1 MADTKQPRGKRRPL
15 EGIRV
20 LDCAT
25 IIAAPFT
32 AMLLADYGAD
42 VIKVE
47 HPRGDGLRLSGAQK
61 DGVGLNYAYYGRNKR
76 NIVIDFGT
84 ADGQA
89 LLLDLAKKSDV
100 LIENFRPGV
109 MEKWGL
115 GWNALH
121 EINPKLVMLRMTG
134 VGQFGPYASRPG
146 FGTLAESMSGFAHI
160 NGYPDGSPTLPPF
173 GLADGIAGISSAYA
187 VMLALYHR
195 DLHGGDGQMIDVAII
210 EPILHVMGAQA
221 TIYDQLGKIQG
232 RTGNTT
238 TNNAPRNVYKTR
250 EGRWAAISTS
260 AQAIAERVVTLV
272 GHPELIDE
280 PWFKSGPERARHCE
294 LLDKIVGEWIG
305 ARTLDEVISA
315 FEAAGAAVAP
325 IYDISQVVAD
335 PQYQALN
342 SITTVNDSTLGPIKM
357 QNLMF
362 RMSETPG
369 AVRHPAPRLGEHT
382 DEVLREMLGLSD
394 QRLRELH
401 RSGVIEPAPGKPST
415 KRVAA

>member
-1 MADTKQPRGKRRPL
+1 MAHDTQNKSRRMPL

-25 IIAAPFT
+25 IIAAPFA

-61 DGVGLNYAYYGRNKR
+61 NGVGLNYAYYGRNKR
-76 NIVIDFGT
+76 NVVIDFGM

-89 LLLDLAKKSDV
+89 LLRDLAKKSDV

-115 GWNALH
+115 GWDDLH
-121 EINPKLVMLRMTG
+121 EINPRLVMLRMTG
-134 VGQFGPYASRPG
+134 FGQFGPYAARPG

-187 VMLALYHR
+187 VMLALYNR
-195 DLHGGDGQMIDVAII
+195 DLHGGPGQMIDVAII

-221 TIYDQLGKIQG
+221 TIFDQLGKIQG

-238 TNNAPRNVYKTR
+238 SNNAPRNVYKTK
-250 EGRWAAISTS
+250 EGRWVAISTS
-260 AQAIAERVVTLV
+260 TQSIAERVVTLV

-280 PWFKSGPERARHCE
+280 PWFKSGPERAKHTE
-294 LLDKIVGEWIG
+294 LLDRIVGGWIG
-305 ARTLDEVISA
+305 ARSLDEVINA

-325 IYDISQVVAD
+325 IYDIAQVCED
-335 PQYQALN
+335 PQYKALD
-342 SITTVNDSTLGPIKM
+342 SIVAVNDSTLGPIKM

-369 AVRHPAPRLGEHT
+369 KVRHAGPRLGEHT
-382 DEVLREMLGLSD
+382 DDVLREVLGLSEA
-394 QRLRELH
+394 RLRELH
-401 RSGVIEPAPGKPST
+401 QSGVIEPSPGKPST

>member
-1 MADTKQPRGKRRPL
+1 MTPLPL
-15 EGIRV
+15 EGIKV
-20 LDCAT
+20 VDCAT
-25 IIAAPFT
+25 LFAGPVVATI
-32 AMLLADYGAD
+32 MGDYGAD

-61 DGVGLNYAYYGRNKR
+61 EGVGLNYAYYGRNKR

-84 ADGQA
+84 PDGQA
-89 LLLDLAKKSDV
+89 LLRDLAQKSDV

-115 GWNALH
+115 GWDALH
-121 EINPKLVMLRMTG
+121 ELNPKLVMLRMTG
-134 VGQFGPYASRPG
+134 FGQFGPYSKRPG

-195 DLHGGDGQMIDVAII
+195 DLHDGPGQMIDTAII

-238 TNNAPRNVYKTR
+238 SNNAPRNVYKTK
-250 EGRWAAISTS
+250 EGRWVAISTS

-280 PWFKSGPERARHCE
+280 PWFKSGPERAKHCE
-294 LLDKIVGEWIG
+294 LLDRIVGGWIG
-305 ARTLDEVISA
+305 ARSLDEVIDA
-315 FEAAGAAVAP
+315 FEEAGAAVAP

-335 PQYQALN
+335 AQYQALS
-342 SITTVNDSTLGPIKM
+342 SITTVEDATLGPIKM

-362 RMSETPG
+362 RLSETPG
-369 AVRHPAPRLGEHT
+369 RVRHPGPRLGEHT
-382 DEVLREMLGLSD
+382 DAVLREVLGLSD
-394 QRLRELH
+394 ARLHELH
-401 RSGVIEPAPGKPST
+401 ASGVIEPAPGKPST
-415 KRVAA
+415 KRAAA

>member
-1 MADTKQPRGKRRPL
+1 MPL
-15 EGIRV
+15 TGMRV

-61 DGVGLNYAYYGRNKR
+61 EGVGLNYAYYGRNKR
-76 NIVIDFGT
+76 NVVIDFGT
-84 ADGQA
+84 SEGQA
-89 LLLDLAKKSDV
+89 LLRELAQKSDV

-115 GWNALH
+115 GWDTLHAL
-121 EINPKLVMLRMTG
+121 NPKLVMLRMTG
-134 VGQFGPYASRPG
+134 FGQFGPYSKRPG

-173 GLADGIAGISSAYA
+173 GLADGIAGIASAYA

-195 DLHGGDGQMIDVAII
+195 DLHGGPGQMIDTAII

-221 TIYDQLGKIQG
+221 TIFDQLGRIQG

-238 TNNAPRNVYKTR
+238 SNNAPRNVYKTK
-250 EGRWAAISTS
+250 EGRWVAISTS
-260 AQAIAERVVTLV
+260 AQAIAERVMTLV

-280 PWFKSGPERARHCE
+280 PWFRSGPERAKHCE
-294 LLDKIVGEWIG
+294 LLDRIVGGWIG
-305 ARTLDEVISA
+305 ARSLEEVIRA
-315 FEAAGAAVAP
+315 FEEAGAAVAP
-325 IYDISQVVAD
+325 IYDIAQVCEDA
-335 PQYQALN
+335 QYKALGT
-342 SITTVNDSTLGPIKM
+342 ITTVQDNTLGPIRM

-362 RMSETPG
+362 RLSETPG
-369 AVRHPAPRLGEHT
+369 KVRHPGPRLGEHT
-382 DEVLREMLGLSD
+382 DDVLREVLGLSEA
-394 QRLRELH
+394 RLRELH
-401 RSGVIEPAPGKPST
+401 AAGVIEPQPGKAST
-415 KRVAA
+415 KRATA